1 MFCSDPKQ
9 IEQLWNRLYVC
20 NVDTLTTSG
29 TPLDACKSH
38 RRSRI
43 HPPLDPG
50 VLRSI
55 LTRRMGRTVAGTERW
70 HNEAARMKRVMW
82 SGDTLRSGMVVE
94 ERFSLSAFTLR
105 GQWSGFFSDT
115 EAQLMTTWTTSY
127 FFASDS
133 VQNVGKFPKMASRKA
148 PARSVTRLIQL

>member
-1 MFCSDPKQ
+1 MFFQQLIGFLSSGEMFCSDPKQ
-9 IEQLWNRLYVC
+9 IEQLWNRLYVR
-20 NVDTLTTSG
+20 NVDTLMTSG
-29 TPLDACKSH
+29 TPLDPCKSY

-43 HPPLDPG
+43 HPRLDPG

-55 LTRRMGRTVAGTERW
+55 LTCWMGRTVAGTERW

-82 SGDTLRSGMVVE
+82 SGDTLRSVMVVE

-105 GQWSGFFSDT
+105 GQWSGFFFPDT

-127 FFASDS
+127 FL
-133 VQNVGKFPKMASRKA
+133 P
-148 PARSVTRLIQL
+148 PIQCKT